1 MEANLRLVVSVARQT
16 VKKNRSEINFQDAC
30 QEGILGLS
38 RACDKF
44 DPDRGFKFSTYAV
57 WWIKS
62 TIHQNL
68 AEQSRSVRLPKSAI
82 KKINDIR
89 IQERVLK
96 DELGRFPTAEEVGK
110 KLGMPPE
117 RVDFYRR
124 SAAAVESLDK
134 KIKPNNKKEPGG
146 QDLDLASLIKADD
159 SQSPAQVLQRQML
172 REDIRGLI
180 KTLSPKEQA
189 VIRMRFG
196 LDNGTPQTHQ
206 QIGRA
211 FGVDQERI
219 RAVEKRALGK
229 LRQPYRQERL
239 ESYLADVL

>member
-1 MEANLRLVVSVARQT
+1 
-16 VKKNRSEINFQDAC
+16 
-30 QEGILGLS
+30 
-38 RACDKF
+38 
-44 DPDRGFKFSTYAV
+44 
-57 WWIKS
+57 
-62 TIHQNL
+62 
-68 AEQSRSVRLPKSAI
+68 
-82 KKINDIR
+82 
-89 IQERVLK
+89 
-96 DELGRFPTAEEVGK
+96 
-110 KLGMPPE
+110 
-117 RVDFYRR
+117 
-124 SAAAVESLDK
+124 
-134 KIKPNNKKEPGG
+134 
-146 QDLDLASLIKADD
+146 
-159 SQSPAQVLQRQML
+159 ML

-229 LRQPYRQERL
+229 LRQPYRKERL